1 MDQQLSG
8 SFDTARL
15 EALLKDMSNNL
26 FPNDELK
33 PGIYFFIA
41 DDGELYARGERF
53 PTNVESRFPI
63 WEVKLDHSIPDKLKA
78 IVNERFGIHTS
89 WIGGPKGF
97 YVAVHDPITRK
108 PLVKTVF
115 PELNDCFDFVFAVQP
130 KS

>member
-33 PGIYFFIA
+33 PGIYFFIG
-41 DDGELYARGERF
+41 DNGKLHARGERF

-63 WEVKLDHSIPDKLKA
+63 WEHEVAGPEKLA
-78 IVNERFGIHTS
+78 TIVNERFGIHTS